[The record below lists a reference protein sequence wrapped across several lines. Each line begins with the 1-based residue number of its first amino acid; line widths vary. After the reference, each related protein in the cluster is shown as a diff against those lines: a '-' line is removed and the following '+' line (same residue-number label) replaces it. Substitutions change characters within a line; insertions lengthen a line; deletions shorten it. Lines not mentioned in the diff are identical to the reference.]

1 MSNKNNIG
9 DEIPLADDDDT
20 EEVTDSDMI
29 KLNLSNI
36 TGKEKLE
43 KIQQLQQQ
51 HQRRRNSDVTN
62 LARPE
67 SPSGTIRINHQPQP
81 NSLDINHEL
90 NPDEMEEK
98 ERMIQQVLELQNT
111 LDDLSLRAESV
122 KEENLKL
129 KSENQVLGQY
139 IENLVSA
146 SSVFQSTSPKQ
157 RSTTSTSTSSSNNKN
172 NNNIS

>member
-81 NSLDINHEL
+81 NCNLFLKIFY
-90 NPDEMEEK
+90 
-98 ERMIQQVLELQNT
+98 IF
-111 LDDLSLRAESV
+111 V
-122 KEENLKL
+122 KKKTNFFFC
-129 KSENQVLGQY
+129 N
-139 IENLVSA
+139 
-146 SSVFQSTSPKQ
+146 
-157 RSTTSTSTSSSNNKN
+157 
-172 NNNIS
+172 